1 MTSNDLIRG
10 QPGDVKRL
18 AAEVAELKGVLR
30 DISQQLR
37 RIERRI
43 DAVLPAGERSGKFR
57 KTNGAPHAKKHVAI
71 SEAAAC
77 QLVKE
82 LTETLRHNQGIES
95 RLRDMT
101 VKNELTAI
109 ARFLGMT
116 NTKLPPKTELIGTI
130 VTRLRQSIMLTEN
143 IDAIAADNI
152 AEKPTRPPYRK

>member
-1 MTSNDLIRG
+1 MTSGNLIGDR
-10 QPGDVKRL
+10 PGDVKRL

-30 DISQQLR
+30 DISQQIR

-43 DAVLPAGERSGKFR
+43 DAVLPAGKRLGKSR
-57 KTNGAPHAKKHVAI
+57 KTNGAPHAKKHVAV
-71 SEAAAC
+71 SETVAR
-77 QLVKE
+77 QLIKE

-109 ARFLGMT
+109 ARVLGMT

-130 VTRLRQSIMLTEN
+130 VTRLRQSTMLTEN
-143 IDAIAADNI
+143 TDAIAADNI
-152 AEKPTRPPYRK
+152 SEKPTRPPYRK